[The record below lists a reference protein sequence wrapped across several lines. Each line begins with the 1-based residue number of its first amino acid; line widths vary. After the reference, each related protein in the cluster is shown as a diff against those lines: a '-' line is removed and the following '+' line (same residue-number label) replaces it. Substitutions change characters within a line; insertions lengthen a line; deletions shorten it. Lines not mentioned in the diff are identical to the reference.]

1 MQTFL
6 VTGCAGFIGWKVS
19 EKLLERGYKVIGV
32 DNLNDYYDVKVKDYR
47 LKSLKKNI
55 QTLAFT
61 KWI

>member
-47 LKSLKKNI
+47 LKSLKK
-55 QTLAFT
+55 TFKL
-61 KWI
+61 